1 MYVDESQI
9 KRDDQRWGI
18 AVLELK
24 GENGN
29 QYEEFITGANDSIL
43 NRSRTFLSGEV
54 IAITTDT
61 NVIVLSYETLE
72 HKSFLLTCLTL
83 DGKKVVWEMH
93 QSQYNA
99 EFEFS
104 DYMKPQTGYSPTLN
118 QLTFWIAGEVNC
130 VDADSGKLLW
140 KTAL

>member
-1 MYVDESQI
+1 
-9 KRDDQRWGI
+9 
-18 AVLELK
+18 VLELQ
-24 GENGN
+24 GESGN
-29 QYEEFITGANDSIL
+29 QYEEFITGPNDSVL
-43 NRSRTFLSGEV
+43 NRSRTFLSGEFV
-54 IAITTDT
+54 AITADT

-72 HKSFLLTCLTL
+72 HKLFILTCLTL

-104 DYMKPQTGYSPTLN
+104 DYMKPQAGYNPTLN
-118 QLTFWIAGEVNC
+118 QLAFWIAGVVYC

-140 KTAL
+140 NTEL